1 VGDAADE
8 EEDRE
13 GDEGGLW
20 RARFDVVDCN

>member
-1 VGDAADE
+1 MDDAAAE

-13 GDEGGLW
+13 GGEGGLW